1 MGNVPHRLA
10 LYLGSNALMRF
21 VLNID
26 QAIAVFGLMVCAGA
40 GWKLGA
46 WLTGKVLGALKLG

>member
-1 MGNVPHRLA
+1 
-10 LYLGSNALMRF
+10 MRF

-26 QAIAVFGLMVCAGA
+26 QAVAVFGLMVAAGA

-46 WLTGKVLGALKLG
+46 WLTGKVLGALKLS